1 MVSATFPML
10 PQAPFDGRA
19 ATIVAADTPVN
30 VVDIPEDKT
39 FRITRFLM
47 SNNNAAATRIRF
59 FDSFTDSDGVVHDS
73 TTNQILLGDYN
84 LQPGETTSDTSE
96 IGIAKALGVVIAEA
110 TVAGAF
116 PNDVIAGAWG
126 LFE

>member
-1 MVSATFPML
+1 MVSATFPLL
-10 PQAPFDGRA
+10 PQAPFDGRNA
-19 ATIVAADTPVN
+19 SIVAADTPVN

-39 FRITRFLM
+39 FRITHFLM
-47 SNNNAAATRIRF
+47 SNYNAAVARVRF
-59 FDSFTDSDGVVHDS
+59 WDSFTDSDGTVHDS
-73 TTNQILLGDYN
+73 TTNPILLGDYN
-84 LQPGETTSDTSE
+84 LQPGETFSDTSE

-110 TVAGAF
+110 TVGAAF

>member
-10 PQAPFDGRA
+10 PQAPFDGRN

-30 VVDIPEDKT
+30 VVDIPEDKV
-39 FRITRFLM
+39 FRITHFHM
-47 SNNNAAATRIRF
+47 SNNNAAATRVRF
-59 FDSFTDSDGVVHDS
+59 FDSFTDSDGNVHDS

-84 LQPGETTSDTSE
+84 LQPGETTSDSSE
-96 IGIAKALGVVIAEA
+96 IGIAKALGVVIVEA

-126 LFE
+126 VFE